1 MSDIKHDSFGE
12 KQIEKGHIWGAHTQ
26 RTYEN
31 FKIGTEIMP
40 IEIIMAITEI
50 KRAAAVVNHKAKK
63 LSKENRDLIVDAC
76 DKVLSGNY
84 NGEFLLPVWQTGS
97 GTMTNMNVNEVLSSL
112 TGGVCHPNDHCNL
125 SQSTN
130 DVFPSAIQIA
140 AAQIIKY
147 NLLPALEG
155 LRLEFLRLA
164 KENGDVIKVG
174 RTHLQD
180 ATPIRF
186 SDEFCAYATAISE
199 GEEEIGFALKKLLR
213 LPIGGTAVGNGLNC
227 PKGFDRAVCK
237 AVSRRTGLTFEPL
250 DDKFFGLSQ
259 KSAITFTHS
268 ALKNTAAAVNKIA
281 NDIRFMACGPRCG
294 IGEINIPQNE
304 AGSSIMPG
312 KVNPTQIEAFTQIFA
327 RITGN
332 DATVTFAA
340 AGGQLELNAYM
351 PVIGYSLIQSARL
364 LGDGVNSLCEHC
376 VKGITVNKE
385 KVKRFLDN
393 SLMTVTALSPV
404 LGYETASQIAK
415 YAEKNGVSIIAAAQ
429 KFCDLPVD
437 KLQEILDPEKMV

>member
-12 KQIEKGHIWGAHTQ
+12 KEIEKGHIWGAHTQ
-26 RTYEN
+26 RTFEN

-40 IEIIMAITEI
+40 IEIIMAITEL

-63 LSKENRDLIVDAC
+63 LSVENRDLIVDAC
-76 DKVLSGNY
+76 DKVLSGEY
-84 NGEFLLPVWQTGS
+84 NNEFLLPVWQTGS
-97 GTMTNMNVNEVLSSL
+97 GTMTNMNVNEVLSAL

-130 DVFPSAIQIA
+130 DVFPSAIHIA
-140 AAQIIKY
+140 AAQIIK
-147 NLLPALEG
+147 NDLLPALKD
-155 LRLEFLRLA
+155 LRLA
-164 KENGDVIKVG
+164 FAKLAKDNREVIKVG

-180 ATPIRF
+180 ATPVYF
-186 SDEFCAYATAISE
+186 ADEFGAYATAISE
-199 GEEEIGFALKKLLR
+199 GEEEINLALKKLLR

-227 PKGFDRAVCK
+227 PKGFDKAVCK
-237 AVSRRTGLTFEPL
+237 AVSKKTGLAFEPM

-268 ALKNTAAAVNKIA
+268 ALKNTATAINKIA

-312 KVNPTQIEAFTQIFA
+312 KVNPTQIEAFTQVFA
-327 RITGN
+327 RILGN
-332 DATVTFAA
+332 DTTITFAA
-340 AGGQLELNAYM
+340 SGGQMELNAYM
-351 PVIGYSLIQSARL
+351 PVMGYALIQSARL
-364 LGDGVNSLCEHC
+364 MADCVKSLCEHC

-385 KVKRFLDN
+385 KVQKYLDN

-404 LGYETASQIAK
+404 LGYETAAKIAK
-415 YAEKNGVSIIAAAQ
+415 YAAENGTSILSAAQ
-429 KFCDLPVD
+429 KFCDLPPE
-437 KLQEILDPEKMV
+437 KLQEILDPKKMV